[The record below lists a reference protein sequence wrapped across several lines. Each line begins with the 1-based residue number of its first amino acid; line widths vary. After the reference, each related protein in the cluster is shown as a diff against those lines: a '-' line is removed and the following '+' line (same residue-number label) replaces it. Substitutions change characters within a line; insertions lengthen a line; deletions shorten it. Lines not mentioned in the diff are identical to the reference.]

1 MSNGDVGYHGQV
13 WIDPFDLLQSMS
25 DSMGEVIFDCIAAF
39 DVAMAERIDKD
50 EHHGA

>member
-13 WIDPFDLLQSMS
+13 WIDPFDSLQCMS
-25 DSMGEVIFDCIAAF
+25 GSMGEVIFDRVTAF
-39 DVAMAERIDKD
+39 DVAMAESIDKD